1 MTNKTHKE
9 LIDQA
14 FCDGYEY
21 AQREFT
27 RWDDTDNLKRAKDSD
42 ILAEEKKRGP
52 GIGGPLTSAAQG
64 AVIGVGAGAVTGG
77 ILKGIGNRKAI
88 TSTVKSGV
96 ANPALTRS
104 LLRGIKHTGI
114 AGAVIGTT
122 IGLGKGLKKYREKKQ
137 DVNFYNKRLGYA
149 QRQALRRER
158 ADWKQNMTQR
168 EGYSY

>member
-1 MTNKTHKE
+1 MTNKTYEE
-9 LIDQA
+9 LIDRA
-14 FCDGYEY
+14 FYDGYEY

-64 AVIGVGAGAVTGG
+64 AVIGAGAGAVTGG

-114 AGAVIGTT
+114 VGAVIGTT

-137 DVNFYNKRLGYA
+137 DVNFYNERLGYA

>member
-1 MTNKTHKE
+1 MNDKIYEE
-9 LIDQA
+9 LINQA
-14 FCDGYEY
+14 FYDGYEY

-52 GIGGPLTSAAQG
+52 GISGPLTSAAQG
-64 AVIGVGAGAVTGG
+64 AVIGAGAGAVTGG
-77 ILKGIGNRKAI
+77 ILKGVGNRKAI

-114 AGAVIGTT
+114 AGVVIGTT

-158 ADWKQNMTQR
+158 ADWRQNMTQR